1 MKYVDEIIALGDYEG
16 ELRRAIHR
24 LKFLRD
30 PEPARKL
37 ARELAGHL
45 PKADALI
52 PVPVDRETALRRGY
66 NQARVIA
73 DVLSAE
79 TGVPVLPVLKKCKKS
94 IPQAILHPL
103 RRPANVRGCF
113 RPAKLRGKLII
124 EDLKGLTVILVDDL
138 TASGSTLEEAAR
150 VLKEELGVRKVI
162 AAVLA
167 VSENFEVMRR
177 VIEGA

>member
-1 MKYVDEIIALGDYEG
+1 MKYVDEIIALGDYDG
-16 ELRRAIHR
+16 EIKRAIHR

-30 PEPARKL
+30 PGPARKL

-66 NQARVIA
+66 NQARIIA
-73 DVLSAE
+73 DVLSEE
-79 TGVPVLPVLKKCKKS
+79 TGIPVVVALTKCKKS

-113 RPAKLRGKLII
+113 APRKTV
-124 EDLKGLTVILVDDL
+124 DLKGKAVILVDDL

-150 VLKEELGVRKVI
+150 VLRRMGARRVI